1 MADTGDRT
9 IRDRLAEAL
18 WLADGHDPDWCG
30 SDAIAWV
37 DEWPSIQEA
46 YRRQADRLL
55 ASLPTVGLR
64 IGEAG

>member
-18 WLADGHDPDWCG
+18 FLAEGIDR
-30 SDAIAWV
+30 
-37 DEWPSIQEA
+37 A
-46 YRRQADRLL
+46 YGWSGASPHQVRFHSETADRLL